1 MKPSCNDAKR
11 VSNFSLIGDSSI
23 NVHERSLELFSCRF
37 VNISTVGNCLK
48 LKNIH
53 HRTFFLNK
61 KTFLPMFDSGTLYNV
76 KCNNVKK
83 MSWFPKISRQSANVR
98 ITGNDEHKESIKLF
112 DILLYSFLETQQ
124 M

>member
-1 MKPSCNDAKR
+1 MKPSCNDAKLF
-11 VSNFSLIGDSSI
+11 SDFSLIGDSSI
-23 NVHERSLELFSCRF
+23 NVHERSLELLSCRF
-37 VNISTVGNCLK
+37 VNISTVGSCLK

-53 HRTFFLNK
+53 HQTFFLNK
-61 KTFLPMFDSGTLYNV
+61 KTFLPMFDSGTLYHV

-83 MSWFPKISRQSANVR
+83 MSWFLKISKQSASVR
-98 ITGNDEHKESIKLF
+98 ITGNDEDKESIKLF

>member
-1 MKPSCNDAKR
+1 MKSSCNDAKL
-11 VSNFSLIGDSSI
+11 FSDFRLIGDSSI
-23 NVHERSLELFSCRF
+23 NVHERSLELLSCRF
-37 VNISTVGNCLK
+37 VNISTVGNCFK

-83 MSWFPKISRQSANVR
+83 MSCEDKQSASVR
-98 ITGNDEHKESIKLF
+98 ITGDDENKESIKLF